1 MWCVGGGRGGVGC
14 VGGGGGGVAG
24 EDRSIYS
31 HLFTYKTKW
40 LNWNGGTDVCMLE
53 ALTSVIL
60 LQPRPVLFL
69 RVKGA

>member
-1 MWCVGGGRGGVGC
+1 MGGRRV
-14 VGGGGGGVAG
+14 GVAG
-24 EDRSIYS
+24 EDQSIYS

-60 LQPRPVLFL
+60 PQPHPVLFL
-69 RVKGA
+69 GVKGV